1 MVKIIFLGSGGGRY
15 ICVNQMRATGGFI
28 IGTYHV
34 DPGPGA
40 LLRLL
45 EKNMDPKKLD
55 GVFVSHKHI
64 DHCNDASLIVE
75 ALTHSLNKK
84 RGVFVAPKDCSDL
97 LHPKEKASLN
107 RYYFIEKKEK
117 ISLEDMNVEVLETRH
132 SEETCLGFKFYTSS
146 GEISYTSDTEYFSG
160 LRSHKGARILI
171 LNVTRPRRSRIPS
184 HLSTEDAI
192 ELISMVAPEL
202 AVMIHLGMKM
212 HPVAEKERKFIEE
225 ETDITTI
232 IGELGTVVT
241 MEKNINVEKI

>member
-1 MVKIIFLGSGGGRY
+1 M
-15 ICVNQMRATGGFI
+15 
-28 IGTYHV
+28 
-34 DPGPGA
+34 
-40 LLRLL
+40 
-45 EKNMDPKKLD
+45 
-55 GVFVSHKHI
+55 
-64 DHCNDASLIVE
+64 
-75 ALTHSLNKK
+75 
-84 RGVFVAPKDCSDL
+84 
-97 LHPKEKASLN
+97 
-107 RYYFIEKKEK
+107 
-117 ISLEDMNVEVLETRH
+117 
-132 SEETCLGFKFYTSS
+132 
-146 GEISYTSDTEYFSG
+146 
-160 LRSHKGARILI
+160 RSHKGARILI